1 MDFAVFGIP
10 AAVVIVVLV
19 QVFKQYGLQSKWA
32 VLVAMGLGIGL
43 SVCIYLASIS
53 VQFAVWFK
61 VVMAGLMTGL
71 AAAGLYG
78 GQKALRGQ

>member
-10 AAVVIVVLV
+10 AAVIIVVLIEV
-19 QVFKQYGLQSKWA
+19 LKRYGLESKWA
-32 VLVAMGLGIGL
+32 VLVAMGLGVVL
-43 SVCIYLASIS
+43 SVCIHLASIS
-53 VQFAVWFK
+53 AAFAIWFK
-61 VVMAGLMTGL
+61 VIMAGLMTGL

>member
-10 AAVVIVVLV
+10 AAVIIVVLV

-32 VLVAMGLGIGL
+32 VLVAMGLGIAF
-43 SVCIYLASIS
+43 SAAVYLASIS
-53 VQFAVWFK
+53 VEFAIWFK

-78 GQKALRGQ
+78 GQKALRNQ

>member
-10 AAVVIVVLV
+10 AAVIIVVLV

-32 VLVAMGLGIGL
+32 VLVAMALGIGL

>member
-10 AAVVIVVLV
+10 AAVIIVVLV
-19 QVFKQYGLQSKWA
+19 EVLKRYGLESKWA
-32 VLVAMGLGIGL
+32 VLVAMGLGVVL

-53 VQFAVWFK
+53 IGFATWFK
-61 VVMAGLMTGL
+61 VIMAGLMTGL